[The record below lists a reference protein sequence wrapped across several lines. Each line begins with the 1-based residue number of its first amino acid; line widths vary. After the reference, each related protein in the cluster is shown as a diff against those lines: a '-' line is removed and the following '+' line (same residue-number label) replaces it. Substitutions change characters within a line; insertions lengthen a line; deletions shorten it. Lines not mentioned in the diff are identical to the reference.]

1 VWWTDPA
8 PGTPRAR
15 RQRDR
20 LQARLEGR
28 GDPTLRVLWP
38 AVLALV
44 LAAAVGAVLLVWAD
58 SRRGVL
64 GVVLVAVVY
73 LGGLVRAVLWRGAVV
88 RRRRGH
94 YTAAELARLGELQ
107 LPALVRSLL
116 RRDGW
121 QTVLAPHDGHPRILG
136 TDVVFRLAGTR
147 ESPQSS
153 GPRSAVLRAVGTRSH
168 DGVIRLVVALDPF
181 PRDDVL
187 WASRQGGLHL
197 VDGELIRRWADGEPV
212 QQLLGL
218 GPLPRRTAS

>member
-1 VWWTDPA
+1 
-8 PGTPRAR
+8 
-15 RQRDR
+15 
-20 LQARLEGR
+20 
-28 GDPTLRVLWP
+28 
-38 AVLALV
+38 VLALV
-44 LAAAVGAVLLVWAD
+44 LAAVVGAVLLVWAD
-58 SRRGVL
+58 SWRGLL

-136 TDVVFRLAGTR
+136 TDARGREIDVVFRLAGTR
-147 ESPQSS
+147 ESTQSS
-153 GPRSAVLRAVGTRSH
+153 GPRSAVLRAAGTRAH